1 MTQAPETKPA
11 GKRVFKL
18 INGEIILGEV
28 ELVETER
35 GTEIIIKTPFTV
47 KNGNLTPYMYAELL
61 KAPGAIQIHPMNVL
75 WNCDIDEFPDV
86 RTAYIKATS
95 GIIV

>member
-1 MTQAPETKPA
+1 MQKLTPV

-28 ELVETER
+28 NLIETDR

-47 KNGNLTPYMYAELL
+47 KSGNLTPYMYAELL

-75 WNCDIDEFPDV
+75 WNVDISEFPDV
-86 RTAYIKATS
+86 QTAYITATS
-95 GIIV
+95 GIILT